1 MEQELGD
8 DYIRRLANFVR
19 TNEKNLAEAGLI
31 RRRRSLQ
38 RPVPDA
44 SAASYLNPL
53 GWFSAPASPN
63 IPNPVVLQVDT
74 HHLFYIL
81 MRLEG
86 VGLDIGTLD
95 VEVENPSRPTS
106 YINILPSK
114 DNSDALSLA
123 SFRSSLSAMSTLSL
137 GSGWWGR
144 TEVAPIEA
152 ELKYL
157 FSSFTKLPALH
168 VTAPGKKLIT
178 ELANESPN
186 RNALPM
192 DVFRNIQ
199 SLECVDI
206 DPRML
211 LGWDR
216 LAESLRSLKIKKSGV
231 EDMADIFLGA
241 VIDDQARREG
251 STSRQRRRRIPR
263 GLGKEASLYTTRLPD
278 SVPEDVDGELESTS
292 ETAASPPS
300 PPPSTKLSSL
310 KWAFLKYLCLADNAL
325 TFFPIESIPY
335 LTSLTH
341 LDLSSNLLVSVPS
354 GLGALYNLIFLDLSD
369 NMIDSVL
376 GIYTTLG
383 QVLRINLSSNR
394 LETICGLER
403 LHALEHVDL
412 RNNLIE
418 DVDEVSRLA
427 TLPNIAQV
435 WVEGNSFT
443 EVVEDYRVKC
453 FDYFWKEGKSILL
466 DGTPPTFYE
475 KRNLT
480 SPPPAQ
486 MTSSR
491 SAPAAPSP
499 SVVAIT
505 HTHERAVPSPPPNA
519 SNKSTPPTS
528 NHASPLL
535 APVGAGVG
543 RPRKKKTKRIV
554 DLDHGHN
561 SDAGS
566 SRSPSHSRM
575 RSEGSAK
582 AGASV
587 RIREHGAKKGED
599 ADAIATRSILSTPD
613 HLTTGSGAVLSTS
626 PLAAGPLSASPESG
640 PQPLPQERPPSPMHS
655 NGRIRP
661 RHSRYRTEYTP
672 NSPPVEP
679 AFEAA
684 SSTSPAAA
692 LVDDLSSRM
701 SPPTFRRNP
710 TSSATVASRSSLR
723 RARVSASVYEPG
735 PSAAQDLSKPNA
747 DQFRYDA
754 EAYRKRIEALKKDM
768 GDAWL
773 KVYSQ
778 RI

>member
-19 TNEKNLAEAGLI
+19 TNEKNLAEAGLV

-63 IPNPVVLQVDT
+63 VPNPVVLQVDT

-278 SVPEDVDGELESTS
+278 SVPEDIDGELESTS
-292 ETAASPPS
+292 ETAASPPRLPL
-300 PPPSTKLSSL
+300 PPNSRL
-310 KWAFLKYLCLADNAL
+310 FN
-325 TFFPIESIPY
+325 
-335 LTSLTH
+335 
-341 LDLSSNLLVSVPS
+341 
-354 GLGALYNLIFLDLSD
+354 GL
-369 NMIDSVL
+369 
-376 GIYTTLG
+376 
-383 QVLRINLSSNR
+383 LRINLSSNR

-412 RNNLIE
+412 RNNRIE

-443 EVVEDYRVKC
+443 EIVEDYRVKC

-499 SVVAIT
+499 SVVAIA

-528 NHASPLL
+528 SHASPLL

-543 RPRKKKTKRIV
+543 RPRKKKVKRIV
-554 DLDHGHN
+554 DLDHDHN

-575 RSEGSAK
+575 RSEGSTK
-582 AGASV
+582 AGASM
-587 RIREHGAKKGED
+587 RIREHGAKKVED
-599 ADAIATRSILSTPD
+599 ADAIATRSILATPD
-613 HLTTGSGAVLSTS
+613 HLTAGGGLFCRRHLSRQALCRRRQRARLNLF
-626 PLAAGPLSASPESG
+626 PRRDLH
-640 PQPLPQERPPSPMHS
+640 LPCIP
-655 NGRIRP
+655 
-661 RHSRYRTEYTP
+661 
-672 NSPPVEP
+672 
-679 AFEAA
+679 
-684 SSTSPAAA
+684 
-692 LVDDLSSRM
+692 
-701 SPPTFRRNP
+701 
-710 TSSATVASRSSLR
+710 TVA
-723 RARVSASVYEPG
+723 
-735 PSAAQDLSKPNA
+735 
-747 DQFRYDA
+747 
-754 EAYRKRIEALKKDM
+754 
-768 GDAWL
+768 
-773 KVYSQ
+773 
-778 RI
+778 